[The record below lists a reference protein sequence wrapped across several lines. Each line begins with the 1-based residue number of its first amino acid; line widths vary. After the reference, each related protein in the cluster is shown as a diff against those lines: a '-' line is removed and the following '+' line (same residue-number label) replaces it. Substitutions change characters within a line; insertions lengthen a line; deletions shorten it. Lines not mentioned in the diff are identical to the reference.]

1 MSRQFDVH
9 ANPLKAGREERPYL
23 LDVQHAFWSDRP
35 SRIVIPLVITS
46 AIRPAPRLNPMV
58 TVRGDKFYLSPTEM
72 FTISTKHL
80 RNAVANLEAERYRII
95 SALDLVFTGI

>member
-1 MSRQFDVH
+1 MSRQFDVFR
-9 ANPLKAGREERPYL
+9 NPLKAGREERPYL

-35 SRIVIPLVITS
+35 SRIVIPLVVTS
-46 AIRPAPRLNPMV
+46 AIRPEPRLNPIV
-58 TVRGDKFYLSPTEM
+58 TVLEDKLYLSPTEM

-80 RNAVANLEAERYRII
+80 RNRIASLEAERYRII